1 MGALGDHRLPA
12 PPNRTV
18 GRRRELDA
26 VGERLRTSSVR
37 LLTLT
42 GPGGVGKTRLA
53 LEAAHSVER
62 DFADGARFITLAT
75 LQRAEEVPAA
85 IVRALGIVVLE
96 GESAEQ
102 AVGRFA
108 GKQMLLAVDNH
119 EHVLAAAPFI
129 GGVLRS
135 CPGVTVLAT
144 SRSRSRCRPRKFS
157 RSRRLR
163 CATTLVSRRRRPMV
177 TPSSCSPSARGPT
190 IRRSSSAGGMPP
202 RLRRFAAGSM
212 GCRWRSSC
220 GRPLRAAVARRDRA
234 TPRHGAWL
242 ARCRRP

>member
-102 AVGRFA
+102 AVGRFLA
-108 GKQMLLAVDNH
+108 GKQDAARRGQLRARIGRRAVH
-119 EHVLAAAPFI
+119 
-129 GGVLRS
+129 
-135 CPGVTVLAT
+135 
-144 SRSRSRCRPRKFS
+144 
-157 RSRRLR
+157 RR
-163 CATTLVSRRRRPMV
+163 
-177 TPSSCSPSARGPT
+177 
-190 IRRSSSAGGMPP
+190 
-202 RLRRFAAGSM
+202 
-212 GCRWRSSC
+212 
-220 GRPLRAAVARRDRA
+220 RAAVVSG
-234 TPRHGAWL
+234 RHGA
-242 ARCRRP
+242 RDQP